1 MNPFKSYTLKWWQ
14 VGLLKVS
21 MLALGLVVGA
31 TWPEAFATW
40 TVLLWI
46 LFAILAAYLIF
57 VGFGLMVAPFRSKRF
72 PEKRFPPDL
81 PY

>member
-1 MNPFKSYTLKWWQ
+1 MSPSLSKYHVDDPLPSQ

-31 TWPEAFATW
+31 TYPEAFATW

-46 LFAILAAYLIF
+46 LFAIPAAYLTF
-57 VGFGLMVAPFRSKRF
+57 VEFKLT
-72 PEKRFPPDL
+72 
-81 PY
+81 

>member
-1 MNPFKSYTLKWWQ
+1 MNPFKSYTLKWQ

-40 TVLLWI
+40 IVLLWI
-46 LFAILAAYLIF
+46 LFAIPAAYLIF
-57 VGFGLMVAPFRSKRF
+57 VGFIWRS
-72 PEKRFPPDL
+72 
-81 PY
+81 